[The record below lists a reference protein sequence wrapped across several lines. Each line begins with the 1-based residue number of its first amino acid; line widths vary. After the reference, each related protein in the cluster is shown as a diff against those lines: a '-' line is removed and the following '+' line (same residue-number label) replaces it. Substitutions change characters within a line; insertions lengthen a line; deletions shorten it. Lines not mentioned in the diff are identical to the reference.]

1 MLPGVMGLRVV
12 PGEELKRL
20 ALELAERVSRHGGD
34 PLEALHGVPVNIGR
48 EEACRIAGS
57 IGGLVDAYRPI
68 EEGGVP
74 SNAFLALD
82 AVREVFGRLC
92 KGGQVEEELV
102 ALALALLG
110 LLAEGKTARAAAL
123 ASILE
128 SRLRRHRV

>member
-1 MLPGVMGLRVV
+1 ML
-12 PGEELKRL
+12 GEELRRL
-20 ALELAERVSRHGGD
+20 ALGLAERVSRYGGD
-34 PLEALHGVPVNIGR
+34 PLEALRGVTLSLGR
-48 EEACRIAGS
+48 EEACKIADT
-57 IGGLVDAYRPI
+57 IGGLVEAYRPI

-92 KGGQVEEELV
+92 RGERVDEELV

-110 LLAEGKTARAAAL
+110 LLAEGKAARAAAL

-128 SRLRRHRV
+128 SRLRRRRV